1 MSRSSAVSFIVT
13 STDSSRRTAQPKTL
27 FCPTLK
33 PGKSPHGRSSY
44 ASGNASAVSLIRR
57 SIVLS
62 RTAPFWRFRGRLGRE
77 PEYDSKTRKG
87 ASMAKSVKDA
97 MTANPCTIDAGQ
109 TVSYAAKMM
118 KDEDVGLAPVVE
130 GQRLVGTLTDRD
142 IV

>member
-33 PGKSPHGRSSY
+33 TGKSPHGRSSY

-77 PEYDSKTRKG
+77 REYDSKTRKRG
-87 ASMAKSVKDA
+87 FHGEERQRRDDSESVHHRRRSDGRLRGQEA
-97 MTANPCTIDAGQ
+97 EGRGRRARACRRRAAPCRHA
-109 TVSYAAKMM
+109 
-118 KDEDVGLAPVVE
+118 
-130 GQRLVGTLTDRD
+130 DRP
-142 IV
+142 

>member
-33 PGKSPHGRSSY
+33 TGKSPHGRSSY
-44 ASGNASAVSLIRR
+44 ASGNASAVSFIRR

-77 PEYDSKTRKG
+77 PAYDSKTRKRSFHG
-87 ASMAKSVKDA
+87 EERQSRDDSESVHHRRRPDGLVRGE
-97 MTANPCTIDAGQ
+97 D
-109 TVSYAAKMM
+109 
-118 KDEDVGLAPVVE
+118 DERRGRRARACRRGPAP
-130 GQRLVGTLTDRD
+130 RRHADRP
-142 IV
+142 